1 MTYKNFLDI
10 LEENNLNLKT
20 MAEYL
25 GYNKDS
31 IINNW
36 PKNHLLP
43 EKVVKA
49 INLYL
54 EVSKLK
60 QENEWLKKQ
69 LAENNERLKKID
81 TNLNDEALEI
91 AIKKCKDNNISL
103 KQYLSS
109 LVISNI

>member
-1 MTYKNFLDI
+1 MTYKDFLDI
-10 LEENNLNLKT
+10 LEKNELDIKT
-20 MAEYL
+20 IAEHL
-25 GYNKDS
+25 GYGKDS

-36 PKNHLLP
+36 SKYDALP

-54 EVSKLK
+54 DVSKLK
-60 QENEWLKKQ
+60 QENNQLTYKITECKEQLKD
-69 LAENNERLKKID
+69 ID
-81 TNLNDEALEI
+81 TNLNNEALEI